1 MQQDLPRLGKLFVE
15 QKNIGFYVTMGVVH
29 ALMLQVRGL
38 LGFTIIYNKLVQN
51 VKNLFGGNWM
61 LFIVAPDS
69 FKGSLSAVEAAHYM
83 ERGIKTV
90 FPQAGVMKIPLADGG
105 EGTVDAIINAAGGRL
120 VEAEVTGP
128 LGLPVKAVFGVLPDN
143 NTGVLEVAS
152 VCGLPQVPPER
163 RNPESTT
170 SFGVGELI
178 LAAVVEGCRRVIVGL
193 GGSATND
200 GGIGMAAALGVRFL
214 AETGQLVKPRV
225 SNLGLVAGIDYS
237 GLDQRLSGVEVT
249 GIYDV
254 SSPLFGPRGAS
265 VVFGPQKGATPEQVR
280 RLDALLRRLAELI
293 HKAYGIEVDYLPG
306 AGAAGGL
313 GAGLAAFLGGRLVPG
328 SDMLLELC
336 KLDEFMAENEVDLV
350 ITGEGEINHQTVLGK
365 VPVSVARL
373 AKKHNLPV
381 VAVVGSIGPGYEKV
395 YQHGI
400 DAIYSI
406 IPRPMELSEA
416 MQNAA
421 NLLENATA
429 QLMRLWRLK
438 RNTTL

>member
-1 MQQDLPRLGKLFVE
+1 
-15 QKNIGFYVTMGVVH
+15 
-29 ALMLQVRGL
+29 
-38 LGFTIIYNKLVQN
+38 
-51 VKNLFGGNWM
+51 M

-69 FKGSLSAVEAAHYM
+69 FKGSLSAVEATHYM
-83 ERGIKTV
+83 ERGIKAV
-90 FPQAGVMKIPLADGG
+90 FPQAVVKKVPLADGG
-105 EGTVDAIINAAGGRL
+105 EGTVEAIINAAGGRL
-120 VEAEVTGP
+120 LEAEVTGP
-128 LGLPVKAVFGVLPDN
+128 LGRPVKAVYGVLSDGI
-143 NTGVLEVAS
+143 TGVLEVAS

-170 SFGVGELI
+170 SLGVGELI
-178 LAAVVEGCRRVIVGL
+178 LAAVAEGCRRVIVGL

-200 GGIGMAAALGVRFL
+200 GGIGMAAALGIRFPDG
-214 AETGQLVKPRV
+214 TGRPLEPRV
-225 SNLGLVAGIDYS
+225 SNLAQATGIDYS
-237 GLDQRLSGVEVT
+237 GLDQRLAGVEVT

-254 SSPLFGPRGAS
+254 SSPLYGPRGAS
-265 VVFGPQKGATPEQVR
+265 VVFGPQKGATPEQVQ
-280 RLDALLRRLAELI
+280 RLDTLLRRLAELI
-293 HKAYGIEVDYLPG
+293 RQTYGIKVDDLPG

-336 KLDEFMAENEVDLV
+336 KLDEFITENEVDLV

-381 VAVVGSIGPGYEKV
+381 VALVGSIGPGYTEV

-400 DAIYSI
+400 NAVYGI

-421 NLLENATA
+421 VLLEEATVR
-429 QLMRLWRLK
+429 LMRLWRLGCD
-438 RNTTL
+438 